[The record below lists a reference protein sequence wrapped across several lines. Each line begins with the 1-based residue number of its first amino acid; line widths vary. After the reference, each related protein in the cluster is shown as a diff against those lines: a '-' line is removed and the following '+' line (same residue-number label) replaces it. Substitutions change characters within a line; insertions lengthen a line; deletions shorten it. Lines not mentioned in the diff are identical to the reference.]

1 MARTVRFRNLEVM
14 TRLYKSLVRP
24 YLEYCASAWSPHY
37 VKDGELLER
46 VQRRFSRMVP
56 GLRGME
62 YEVRLE
68 RLGLMTLGERRNRAD
83 LIELFRISKGLSAI
97 SLESFFELDT

>member
-1 MARTVRFRNLEVM
+1 MRRH
-14 TRLYKSLVRP
+14 
-24 YLEYCASAWSPHY
+24 AWSPHY
-37 VKDGELLER
+37 VKDGDLLER

-56 GLRGME
+56 GLRGLE

-83 LIELFRISKGLSAI
+83 LR
-97 SLESFFELDT
+97 